1 MGDVPTLMVTSTDSS
16 FMEEFASQSNIKVWY
31 KDAEI
36 MHLSLKG
43 SMAALNEVLRCQD
56 AVNAALAGGS
66 DGSDPFAN

>member
-1 MGDVPTLMVTSTDSS
+1 
-16 FMEEFASQSNIKVWY
+16 MEEFASQSNIKVWY